1 MSACTRV
8 TERATEGPCVYEGCG
23 RYGMRGRHYLPT
35 SHAFVGSVLARCGHP
50 ESEHRTE
57 MFVGRMIDHA
67 WCFTCHHITYHAEH
81 RITRDAAHHAFAEFA
96 G

>member
-1 MSACTRV
+1 MSVREQI
-8 TERATEGPCVYEGCG
+8 ERDRGGPECGCG
-23 RYGMRGRHYLPT
+23 HTLG
-35 SHAFVGSVLARCGHP
+35 
-50 ESEHRTE
+50 EHRTE

-67 WCFTCHHITYHAEH
+67 WCFTCHHVSYHEEH